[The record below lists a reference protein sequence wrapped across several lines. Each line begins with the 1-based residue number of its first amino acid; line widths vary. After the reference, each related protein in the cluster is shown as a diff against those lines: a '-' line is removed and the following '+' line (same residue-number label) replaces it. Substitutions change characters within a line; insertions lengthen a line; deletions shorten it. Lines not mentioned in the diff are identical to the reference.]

1 LIEDYYP
8 DNINT
13 SAAEAQPIL
22 RLADYNREQEK
33 KYLSHVLRH
42 LNGHVGQAAAA
53 LGIGRKTLWEKTK
66 KFEIKAIS

>member
-1 LIEDYYP
+1 LTEDYYP
-8 DNINT
+8 DKFNA

-22 RLADYNREQEK
+22 RLVDYNREQEK

-42 LNGHVGQAAAA
+42 FNGHVGQAAAA
-53 LGIGRKTLWEKTK
+53 LGISRKTLWEKTK